1 MKEHWQQLS
10 VKFNAM
16 TLRERAAVL
25 AGLIIVTVALFQFF
39 VLDPQQLQKRRL
51 TQQINDARTSI
62 KATENALKTQG
73 IQADPEAVKRA
84 YLEALRKQVA
94 EIDKNMQGL
103 QKGLVPPDQ
112 MAKLLEGMLARNRGL
127 QLVSLHKLPV
137 RPFESAAK
145 TAAAKPEAS
154 KAQESKAQESKP
166 GITVSP
172 ERAIYQHSFELTVQ
186 GSYADLHDYL
196 ARLEKLPWRMFWG
209 KISLDAEHSPQ
220 LTLTLTV
227 HTLSLNKAWLI
238 V

>member
-1 MKEHWQQLS
+1 MKERWQQLS
-10 VKFNAM
+10 GMFNAL
-16 TLRERAAVL
+16 TLRERTTVL

-51 TQQINDARTSI
+51 TQQITDARTNI
-62 KATENALKTQG
+62 KALENALKSQN
-73 IQADPEAVKRA
+73 IQADPEVVKRA

-103 QKGLVPPDQ
+103 QKGLVPPEQ
-112 MAKLLEGMLARNRGL
+112 MAKLLDGMLSRNRGL
-127 QLVSLHKLPV
+127 QLVSMHKFPV
-137 RPFESAAK
+137 RRFESGAQA
-145 TAAAKPEAS
+145 AAAKPETA
-154 KAQESKAQESKP
+154 KVQETKP
-166 GITVSP
+166 GITITT
-172 ERAIYQHSFELTVQ
+172 ERNIYQHSFELTVQ

-209 KISLDAEHSPQ
+209 KINLDATQSPR

>member
-1 MKEHWQQLS
+1 MKERWQQLS
-10 VKFNAM
+10 GMFNAL
-16 TLRERAAVL
+16 TLRERTTVL
-25 AGLIIVTVALFQFF
+25 AGLIIVMVALFQFF

-51 TQQINDARTSI
+51 TQQITDARTNI
-62 KATENALKTQG
+62 KALENALKSQN
-73 IQADPEAVKRA
+73 IQADPEVVKRA

-103 QKGLVPPDQ
+103 QKGLVPPEQ
-112 MAKLLEGMLARNRGL
+112 MAKLLDGMLSRNRGL
-127 QLVSLHKLPV
+127 QLVSMHKLAV
-137 RPFESAAK
+137 RRFESGAQA
-145 TAAAKPEAS
+145 AAAKPETA
-154 KAQESKAQESKP
+154 KVQETKP
-166 GITVSP
+166 GITITT
-172 ERAIYQHSFELTVQ
+172 ERNIYQHSFELTVQ

-209 KISLDAEHSPQ
+209 KINLDATQSPK

>member
-1 MKEHWQQLS
+1 MKERWRQLS
-10 VKFNAM
+10 GKFNAM

-39 VLDPQQLQKRRL
+39 VLDPQQLRKRRL

-62 KATENALKTQG
+62 RAAENALKTRQ
-73 IQADPEAVKRA
+73 IQADPAAVKRA

-94 EIDKNMQGL
+94 EIDKTMQGL

-127 QLVSLHKLPV
+127 QLVSLHKLPA
-137 RPFESAAK
+137 RRFESAAQ
-145 TAAAKPEAS
+145 TAAAKPGAA
-154 KAQESKAQESKP
+154 KAQEAKP

-172 ERAIYQHSFELTVQ
+172 ERIIYQHSFELTVQ

-209 KISLDAEHSPQ
+209 KISLDAEQSPR

-227 HTLSLNKAWLI
+227 HTLSLDKAWLI

>member
-1 MKEHWQQLS
+1 MKERWQQLS
-10 VKFNAM
+10 GKFNAM

-62 KATENALKTQG
+62 KAAENALKTQE

-127 QLVSLHKLPV
+127 QLVSMHKLPV
-137 RPFESAAK
+137 RRFESAAQ

-154 KAQESKAQESKP
+154 KAQGSKP
-166 GITVSP
+166 GITISP
-172 ERAIYQHSFELTVQ
+172 ERNIYQHSFELTVQ

-196 ARLEKLPWRMFWG
+196 ARLEKLPWHMFWG
-209 KISLDAEHSPQ
+209 KISLDAGQSPK

>member
-10 VKFNAM
+10 AKFNAM

-25 AGLIIVTVALFQFF
+25 AGLIVVTVALFQFF

-51 TQQINDARTSI
+51 NQQINDARTSI
-62 KATENALKTQG
+62 KAAENALKSQE

-84 YLEALRKQVA
+84 YLDALRKQVA

-127 QLVSLHKLPV
+127 QLVSLHKLPA
-137 RPFESAAK
+137 RRFEPAAQ

-154 KAQESKAQESKP
+154 KAQESKP
-166 GITVSP
+166 GVTVST
-172 ERAIYQHSFELTVQ
+172 ERIIYQHSFELTMQ
-186 GSYADLHDYL
+186 GSYADLYDYL
-196 ARLEKLPWRMFWG
+196 TRLEKLPWHMFWG
-209 KISLDAEHSPQ
+209 KINLDAAQSPR

>member
-1 MKEHWQQLS
+1 VPGGCNER
-10 VKFNAM
+10 
-16 TLRERAAVL
+16 TLAAAFREVQCDDAARTRRG
-25 AGLIIVTVALFQFF
+25 AGGLIIVTVALFQFF

-137 RPFESAAK
+137 RRFESAAK

-154 KAQESKAQESKP
+154 KAQNRSRASRSRP
-166 GITVSP
+166 SAPSISTVSNS
-172 ERAIYQHSFELTVQ
+172 RCRVHMRTSTIT
-186 GSYADLHDYL
+186 
-196 ARLEKLPWRMFWG
+196 WRGWKNCRGVCSGAKSASMP
-209 KISLDAEHSPQ
+209 SSHPSSP
-220 LTLTLTV
+220 
-227 HTLSLNKAWLI
+227 
-238 V
+238 

>member
-1 MKEHWQQLS
+1 MKERWQQLS
-10 VKFNAM
+10 GKFNAM

-62 KATENALKTQG
+62 KATENALKTQE

-127 QLVSLHKLPV
+127 QLVSMHKLPV
-137 RPFESAAK
+137 RRFESAAQ
-145 TAAAKPEAS
+145 TTEAKPEAS
-154 KAQESKAQESKP
+154 KAQAAKP

-172 ERAIYQHSFELTVQ
+172 ERNIYQHSFELTVQ

-196 ARLEKLPWRMFWG
+196 ARLEKLPWHMFWG
-209 KISLDAEHSPQ
+209 KISLDAGQSPK